1 MKATHYLLLLIVIL
15 TYSNASGQKLTDFI
29 SQDTMVY
36 VYTLDNE
43 QATYLLKKNT
53 IEDTSFLFT
62 HLYKTYPVKTF
73 NDDSLPNGNFIV
85 TSIVREM
92 INYRYVYKSSFQVK
106 SKVIDHD
113 VILFIND
120 KKNKANIEQA
130 KVEID
135 GVAVVFNE
143 GYGGYSFDQSKIN
156 KDRLRNNQVF
166 IAITLGNE
174 YTLMR
179 YNFNEGYRP
188 APESST
194 TPQTSGVS
202 EGYVITDKPL
212 YKPGDTL
219 NLKAFLMDPKN
230 GRPIRR
236 KTRLT
241 ITEPMQNFSFSK
253 KIKRS
258 TPGAYLFKW
267 QIPDSLK
274 IDRTFN
280 LTFQYNKRS
289 IPFFHTGHFYLE
301 DYVLNTSRYDVTMLS
316 ELYYA
321 GEDITFYAVATDAN
335 QFPIQG
341 TQIHY
346 KLSINQVTDFLSD
359 SLTLTEAKRL
369 NWYEKDTVYP
379 YENFMELK
387 IPSSILPNINANY
400 NLEVSFTDPNTFE
413 RKVFVKQFTKQT
425 EKEKELVYQRE
436 DSMHI
441 RCLYNLKD
449 VERPYTVISVSNNDT
464 LFSKKISTPYS
475 FKLSP
480 YTTRVIFIDKD
491 SFSTNV
497 DIRFNK
503 LDITHISGKRSAD
516 SIRISFNFPFDEAV
530 YYRILKGNKLIKAAK
545 SSRLDFSMK
554 DESKD
559 AYTILFTTNL
569 NNSIENNF
577 YKITYVPNVH
587 QIKLTSTIPAQ
598 AYPGQKLPITITA
611 TDYKNKPLSNVNIA
625 AFAANKQF
633 EERLTTPQILIPD
646 QYKDLIDIHE
656 QGSIDN
662 ISLSIPTL
670 LRSYIINKRHLATYQ
685 LQKNEYYELRYPR
698 KQMAIISKDIQ
709 SNIPEFAVTV
719 THKNILYTPK
729 YILLDGQPVYLC
741 DLNSTAY
748 SFQSNIG
755 NHSISFRYFN
765 KLYVVNDIHFDA
777 GKKYWLGINIDS
789 VTKSNGTI
797 TITDSLPTAQPNA
810 EEKKLLYASLL
821 FTNQFAFDTL
831 NVRNKKDST
840 ATCYYTPSIRP
851 NVLNVDGDAF
861 YVFGPLT
868 SQTNA
873 VLQLKNKAHTL
884 IISPEYAHYYD
895 AFTKEFT
902 TKNIGPIKG
911 VIFNFYENQLQDYQ
925 LASLLKPDIVKP
937 LAQAVD
943 MKFDKE
949 ALKAAKEEPE
959 VVYAQNYRLQNTGN
973 YFQIK
978 IKNMQKNCIVKAL
991 WVINNTKA
999 EECVFSTDIPQ
1010 NNLYGF
1016 PVYASDGIYD
1026 LYFLLS
1032 NKKLLIMKNISLK
1045 NHDEFYVNP
1054 ALFKSEKISNERLAI
1069 PLKIYSDLT
1078 KLPLLPFYFP
1088 PEESAEAITNVKNP
1102 ARSNPYLHGI
1112 ITDKSLQAIPN
1123 AIILL
1128 EVNGKFKEGAYTNS
1142 NGEFE
1147 VLNLA
1152 PGSYQIKVFHPEY
1165 QMLQFPVTFMQQGYD
1180 YALNVGMNEAETQKP
1195 VLETINQD
1203 FRLMCFKNKAVH
1215 DVFKIRLYDRDTREP
1230 LQQVS
1235 ISISKG
1241 SKNVTEISLVDKH
1254 EIDIPF
1260 PSLQDT
1266 CTIIFTKE
1274 GYQPIVLHGIRFNK
1288 GMYYTLHI
1296 FMMLNDA
1303 RRPQTNKEYNVN
1315 IRDLTDDMNA
1325 YRGSVY
1331 NQQMNREERER
1342 NVSVP
1347 MYASAPE
1354 SRATSMNYTSRN
1366 YTSMNV
1372 SGAATFEVLSDVGSS
1387 TYTWS
1392 TLEATDEAVS
1402 IKQNKNITF
1411 YADDNMINDVA
1422 NNTDIS
1428 QSRKKFNDVGFWE
1441 PNHTTDKQGKTSF
1454 DIRLPD
1460 NITTWKST
1468 IIAMGKHRL
1477 HGIDST
1483 ETKVFKPLQSM
1494 SIIPSFIWDN
1504 DKVYAKAKFT
1514 NLTKDAKKVTVGIS
1528 LNDKIMSSKEVSIKN
1543 EYVDSILLSAD
1554 NLNSIHWKAGLQF
1567 EKTYKDDEERD
1578 IQVFSSAFKLYTNQ
1592 HVMME
1597 KDSTYTLQFAN
1608 GIKGKILL
1616 NNTLYEKIIA
1626 EINELN
1632 NYEYGC
1638 VEQTT
1643 SKLKALLCKEKINKT
1658 MGLKENLTPSIYN
1671 LINRLSNYQNTDGT
1685 WGWWKRESVNWRM
1698 TIYAMD
1704 VLRSAD
1710 IAGYSNSNY
1719 NAARNVIS
1727 ANFYALST
1735 SDQLYAMY
1743 VFQKTNVIDNEMKTA
1758 FSKININEL
1767 KTSDKIYYYKV
1778 AELIGRNVKASDLY
1792 ALALEMNNRM
1802 QTPYYEDFFHD
1813 PKAAMFTAYF
1823 IFANSSIGD
1832 EWLNVFKDKLSNG
1845 QLEKNLNTYAKANM
1859 IEALT
1864 SSFEY
1869 TGNKPI
1875 TAQVTINDTLQ
1886 INTFPYS
1893 LPITGTSYNLKH
1905 TGGNVFVNTAEEY
1918 VVYNPKKSDS
1928 LFSVTTSFIQQQQ
1941 SKDILQAGTPCQMK
1955 ITVNAYRSSDYVMLE
1970 IPIPAGMRVIN
1981 KIQPEGC
1988 RIEYFNH
1995 KMVVFYSKLSMD
2007 QHQLVIDMQPILKGS
2022 FTLPAAKCSL
2032 MYYPYIFGNN
2042 EKRTIEIR

>member
-587 QIKLTSTIPAQ
+587 QIKLTSTIPPQ

-611 TDYKNKPLSNVNIA
+611 TDYKSNPLSKVNIA

-633 EERLTTPQILIPD
+633 EERLTTPQILIPE

-1045 NHDEFYVNP
+1045 NHDEFCVNP

-1743 VFQKTNVIDNEMKTA
+1743 VFQKTYVIDNEMKTA

-1893 LPITGTSYNLKH
+1893 LPIRGTSYNVKH

-1941 SKDILQAGTPCQMK
+1941 SKDILQAGIPCQMK

>member
-1 MKATHYLLLLIVIL
+1 MKVTHYLLLLIVL
-15 TYSNASGQKLTDFI
+15 LSCSNASGQKLTDFI

-36 VYTLDNE
+36 VYTLDKE
-43 QATYLLKKNT
+43 QTTYLIKKNT

-62 HLYKTYPVKTF
+62 HLYKTYPVKTYK
-73 NDDSLPNGNFIV
+73 DDTLPNGNFIV

-130 KVEID
+130 DVEID

-174 YTLMR
+174 YTLMH

-188 APESST
+188 TPESST
-194 TPQTSGVS
+194 TPQTSGIS
-202 EGYVITDKPL
+202 EGYIITDKPL

-241 ITEPMQNFSFSK
+241 ISEPMQNFSFTK

-280 LTFQYNKRS
+280 LSLQYNKRS

-301 DYVLNTSRYDVTMLS
+301 DYVLSTSRYDVTMLS

-662 ISLSIPTL
+662 ISLSTPSL
-670 LRSYIINKRHLATYQ
+670 FRNYIISKKHLAMYN
-685 LQKNEYYELRYPR
+685 LQKNDYYELRYPR

-709 SNIPEFAVTV
+709 SNIPEFAVAV
-719 THKNILYTPK
+719 THKNILYSPK

-765 KLYVVNDIHFDA
+765 KLYVLNDIHFDA

-810 EEKKLLYASLL
+810 EEKKVLYASLL

-831 NVRNKKDST
+831 SVRNKKDST
-840 ATCYYTPSIRP
+840 AKFYYTPSRRP

-868 SQTNA
+868 NQTNA

-925 LASLLKPDIVKP
+925 LAALLKPDTVKP
-937 LAQAVD
+937 AAQAVD
-943 MKFDKE
+943 MKFDKD

-959 VVYAQNYRLQNTGN
+959 PVYAQNYRQQNTGN

-1016 PVYASDGIYD
+1016 PVYASDGNYD

-1054 ALFKSEKISNERLAI
+1054 ALFTSEKISNERLAI

-1088 PEESAEAITNVKNP
+1088 PEESAEVITKVKNP
-1102 ARSNPYLHGI
+1102 TRSNPYLHGI

-1128 EVNGKFKEGAYTNS
+1128 EVNGKFKEGAYTNR

-1147 VLNLA
+1147 VLNLP

-1180 YALNVGMNEAETQKP
+1180 YTLNAGMNESDTQKP

-1203 FRLMCFKNKAVH
+1203 FRLMCFRNKAVH
-1215 DVFKIRLYDRDTREP
+1215 DVFKIRIYDKDTREP

-1235 ISISKG
+1235 ISISAG
-1241 SKNVTEISLVDKH
+1241 AKNVTEISLVDKH
-1254 EIDIPF
+1254 DIDIPF

-1266 CTIIFTKE
+1266 CTIIFSKE

-1303 RRPQTNKEYNVN
+1303 RRPQTNKEYSVN
-1315 IRDLTDDMNA
+1315 IMEMTDDINA
-1325 YRGSVY
+1325 FRGNVY
-1331 NQQMNREERER
+1331 NQQMNREERV
-1342 NVSVP
+1342 NYAPVA

-1354 SRATSMNYTSRN
+1354 LSAASMN

-1372 SGAATFEVLSDVGSS
+1372 GAATFEVLSDEGTS
-1387 TYTWS
+1387 TYSWS
-1392 TLEATDEAVS
+1392 TVEATDEAVS
-1402 IKQNKNITF
+1402 SKQYRNNTL

-1422 NNTDIS
+1422 NNSDIS

-1441 PNHTTDKQGKTSF
+1441 PNHITDKQGKTSF

-1460 NITTWKST
+1460 NITTWKS
-1468 IIAMGKHRL
+1468 IMIAMGKHRL

-1483 ETKVFKPLQSM
+1483 ETKVYKPLQSM

-1528 LNDKIMSSKEVSIKN
+1528 LNDKMMSSKEVSIKN

-1554 NLNSIHWKAGLQF
+1554 NLNSIHWKASLQF

-1578 IQVFSSAFKLYTNQ
+1578 IKVLSSAFKLHTNQ

-1597 KDSTYTLQFAN
+1597 KDSTYTLKFAN
-1608 GIKGKILL
+1608 GIKGNILL

-1626 EINELN
+1626 EINDLN

-1638 VEQTT
+1638 VEQTA
-1643 SKLKALLCKEKINKT
+1643 SKLKALLCKEKINKA
-1658 MGLKENLTPSIYN
+1658 MGLKENLTPPIYN
-1671 LINRLSNYQNTDGT
+1671 LINRLSNDQNTDGT

-1743 VFQKTNVIDNEMKTA
+1743 VFQKTNVIDNTMKTA
-1758 FSKININEL
+1758 FSKIKINEL

-1778 AELIGRNVKASDLY
+1778 AELIGRNVDATDLY
-1792 ALALEMNNRM
+1792 ALSLEMNNQM
-1802 QTPYYEDFFHD
+1802 QSPYYDDFFYD
-1813 PKAAMFTAYF
+1813 PKAAMFAAYF

-1832 EWLNVFKDKLSNG
+1832 EWLNVFKDKLTNG

-1864 SSFEY
+1864 SSFEH

-1886 INTFPYS
+1886 INTFPYA
-1893 LPITGTSYNLKH
+1893 LPITGTSYKVKH

-1918 VVYNPKKSDS
+1918 VVFNPTKSDS

-1941 SKDILQAGTPCQMK
+1941 SKDILQAGIPCQMK
-1955 ITVNAYRSSDYVMLE
+1955 VTVNAYRSSDYVMLE

-2032 MYYPYIFGNN
+2032 MYYPYVFGNN

>member
-1 MKATHYLLLLIVIL
+1 MKVTHYLLLLIVLL
-15 TYSNASGQKLTDFI
+15 TCSNASGQKLTDFI

-62 HLYKTYPVKTF
+62 HLYKTYPVKTY

-188 APESST
+188 PPESST

-202 EGYVITDKPL
+202 EGYIITDKPL

-436 DSMHI
+436 DSVHI

-449 VERPYTVISVSNNDT
+449 VERPYTVISLSNNDT

-503 LDITHISGKRSAD
+503 LDITHIIGKRSAD
-516 SIRISFNFPFDEAV
+516 SIRIAFNFPFDEAV

-569 NNSIENNF
+569 NNNIENNF

-587 QIKLTSTIPAQ
+587 QIKLTSTIPPQ

-611 TDYKNKPLSNVNIA
+611 TDYKSNPLSKVNIA

-633 EERLTTPQILIPD
+633 EERLTTPQILIPE

-831 NVRNKKDST
+831 NVRIKKDST
-840 ATCYYTPSIRP
+840 ATCYYTPSTRP

-1010 NNLYGF
+1010 NNVYGF

-1112 ITDKSLQAIPN
+1112 ITDKSLQAITN

-1366 YTSMNV
+1366 V
-1372 SGAATFEVLSDVGSS
+1372 SGAATFEVLNDASTS
-1387 TYTWS
+1387 TYAWS
-1392 TLEATDEAVS
+1392 NLEVLDEAVS
-1402 IKQNKNITF
+1402 IKQNKNKTR
-1411 YADDNMINDVA
+1411 YADDNMINDVV

-1441 PNHTTDKQGKTSF
+1441 PNHITDKQGKTSF

-1554 NLNSIHWKAGLQF
+1554 NLNAIHWKAGLQF

-1941 SKDILQAGTPCQMK
+1941 SKDILQAGIPCQMK